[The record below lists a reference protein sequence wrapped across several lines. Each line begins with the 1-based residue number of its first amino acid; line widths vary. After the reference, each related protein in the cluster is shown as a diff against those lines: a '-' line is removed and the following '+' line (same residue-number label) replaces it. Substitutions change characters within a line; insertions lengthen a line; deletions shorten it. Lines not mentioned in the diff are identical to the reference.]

1 MIQVRQVQK
10 WQLAQNGKSADF
22 TSSGLG
28 SSAYTLIN
36 YPATLTQIIFI
47 FFFAATADVYRN
59 EGNEAFKKGDFI
71 NAIHFYTKGI
81 KMNCNEK
88 ELKAKLYN
96 NRAMAHFKLGKMM
109 RALICIFFLFWSYWV
124 VSSSFLRKVIICN
137 ASQKNIHLI
146 SIGLSNIKRSNLLPQ
161 MSVSIASFSQNYCNG
176 VVVGLLHVWLIRD
189 IYFDNRKSPGFT
201 KGCRSSHWVKS
212 NFP

>member
-47 FFFAATADVYRN
+47 FFFAAIADVYRN

-96 NRAMAHFKLGKMM
+96 NRAIAHFKLGKMM
-109 RALICIFFLFWSYWV
+109 RALICIFF
-124 VSSSFLRKVIICN
+124 
-137 ASQKNIHLI
+137 
-146 SIGLSNIKRSNLLPQ
+146 SILKLLSCQ
-161 MSVSIASFSQNYCNG
+161 
-176 VVVGLLHVWLIRD
+176 
-189 IYFDNRKSPGFT
+189 
-201 KGCRSSHWVKS
+201 
-212 NFP
+212 

>member
-47 FFFAATADVYRN
+47 FFFAAIADVYRN
-59 EGNEAFKKGDFI
+59 EGKL
-71 NAIHFYTKGI
+71 
-81 KMNCNEK
+81 NCNEK

-109 RALICIFFLFWSYWV
+109 RALICIFFLF
-124 VSSSFLRKVIICN
+124 
-137 ASQKNIHLI
+137 
-146 SIGLSNIKRSNLLPQ
+146 
-161 MSVSIASFSQNYCNG
+161 
-176 VVVGLLHVWLIRD
+176 
-189 IYFDNRKSPGFT
+189 
-201 KGCRSSHWVKS
+201 
-212 NFP
+212 